1 MPLGFVLGGLGME
14 KLSANSLKH
23 INITLE
29 QMLEILNN
37 SYDGIMVTDHKGT
50 ITFVSK
56 VAYNNMGISEEN
68 LIGKNVRELV
78 KQGIYDHSVVEE
90 AIDSGMQVTGIVTVS
105 NNNRVVSTCTP
116 IFDKNGTLV
125 MTVTNVRV
133 EDLMDKYL
141 QDLKKEKEN
150 AKRYKS
156 AINYMAGLDRESS
169 VIIAESPQ
177 MKHILSYLEKVAAT
191 SSTVFLQGES
201 GTGKEV
207 LSRFVHNESD
217 RSQEP
222 FIPVNCAAIP
232 AELMESEFFGYE
244 KGAFSGA
251 LPKGKP
257 GFFEIANLG
266 TLFLDEIGEMPLG
279 MQTKLLRVLESGEV
293 QRIGG
298 VSLIKTDVRIIS
310 ATNRNLEQNVK
321 DGTFR
326 KDLYYRLNVIPVT
339 IPPLRERKE
348 DILPIARLFMEKFN
362 KKYGTELE
370 LTPEMEK
377 TLLEYPW
384 PGNIRELR
392 NLIERMV
399 IVPHE
404 TISQLSQEVQVA
416 WNQPAKKIQETV
428 ESMKSHS
435 GDLKSLVKATE
446 KAYILRLLEEKEW
459 RINEVAEILG
469 IHRSMLYRKMQEF
482 EIRKVV
488 GVAKEEG

>member
-1 MPLGFVLGGLGME
+1 MDNSIV
-14 KLSANSLKH
+14 KSLKH
-23 INITLE
+23 INITMD

-37 SYDGIMVTDHKGT
+37 SYDGIMVTDQEGKV
-50 ITFVSK
+50 IFVSK
-56 VAYNNMGISEEN
+56 VAYNNMGISEET
-68 LIGKNVRELV
+68 LIGQNVKALIKER
-78 KQGIYDHSVVEE
+78 IYDHSVVQE
-90 AIDSGMQVTGIVTVS
+90 AIDSKEAVTGIVSVR
-105 NNNRVVSTCTP
+105 NGNRVISTCTP
-116 IFDKNGTLV
+116 IFDKTGNLV

-133 EDLMDKYL
+133 EGLMDKYL
-141 QDLKKEKEN
+141 EELKKEKEN

-156 AINYMAGLDRESS
+156 AINYIAGLDRGSS

-177 MKHILSYLEKVAAT
+177 MKHILSYLEKVAVT

-207 LSRFVHNESD
+207 LSRFIHNESD

-257 GFFEIANLG
+257 GFFEIADHG

-298 VSLIKTDVRIIS
+298 VSLIKTDVRIVS
-310 ATNRNLEQNVK
+310 ATNRDLKENVK
-321 DGTFR
+321 EGTFR
-326 KDLYYRLNVIPVT
+326 KDLYYRLNVIPVK

-362 KKYGTELE
+362 RKYGTELE

-404 TISQLSQEVQVA
+404 TISQLRQEVQLA
-416 WNQPAKKIQETV
+416 WNQPAMEIQETV
-428 ESMKSHS
+428 ESMKFHT

-459 RINEVAEILG
+459 RINEVADILG

-482 EIRKVV
+482 GIRKVV
-488 GVAKEEG
+488 GVAKEES